1 MKNVVVQRIRTALQS
16 YSLSITFL
24 ADQLN
29 IKQSTLIGKLNG
41 TRALDIDT
49 LCMILTAL
57 PFLSAEWI
65 LLGKG
70 EMENLPKKDKP
81 DELNFSDTEL
91 KEMYINQGREIHRLK
106 KRIAEL
112 EGEKKDRA

>member
-1 MKNVVVQRIRTALQS
+1 MEKLVIQRIRTALMS
-16 YSLSITFL
+16 YSLTVSFL
-24 ADQLN
+24 AEQLN
-29 IKQSTLIGKLNG
+29 IKPATLISKLNG
-41 TRALDIDT
+41 TRSLDIDT
-49 LCMILTAL
+49 LCMIFNAL
-57 PFLSAEWI
+57 PFLSVEWI
-65 LLGKG
+65 LMGKG

-81 DELNFSDTEL
+81 DELNLSDTEL